1 MESTQKYRCHHQ
13 RHHKSR
19 GAAGAEGGLQLP
31 RPAPIRC
38 TVAARTRGCRPRPS
52 WPRCP
57 RRLRREPTNEGP
69 ASVASEQANVSKP
82 KPYAWKPKSVKSTGP
97 RSSAVGSGP
106 RGRTHRWGHA
116 AEGGGVSSCGERGL
130 MIFLGVI
137 QGSERRARGIS
148 VLSICR
154 IGVTARAASSHAI
167 RGSSRVFQTSSGY
180 PPPRSAVSVTQRC
193 KAGHAREERHLK
205 PQF

>member
-1 MESTQKYRCHHQ
+1 MRAFAQRWIRMESTQKYRCHHQ

-69 ASVASEQANVSKP
+69 ASVASKQANVSKP
-82 KPYAWKPKSVKSTGP
+82 KPYAWRPKSVKSTGP
-97 RSSAVGSGP
+97 RSSAVGVRAAVSHTQMGT
-106 RGRTHRWGHA
+106 RGRRRWRVLVRGKGVDDISGGHTRVRTPCPGDLGLEHLSHRCHGPGRIEPCHPRELQGLPDVLGVSASALGGLCHA
-116 AEGGGVSSCGERGL
+116 AL
-130 MIFLGVI
+130 
-137 QGSERRARGIS
+137 
-148 VLSICR
+148 
-154 IGVTARAASSHAI
+154 
-167 RGSSRVFQTSSGY
+167 
-180 PPPRSAVSVTQRC
+180 
-193 KAGHAREERHLK
+193 
-205 PQF
+205 